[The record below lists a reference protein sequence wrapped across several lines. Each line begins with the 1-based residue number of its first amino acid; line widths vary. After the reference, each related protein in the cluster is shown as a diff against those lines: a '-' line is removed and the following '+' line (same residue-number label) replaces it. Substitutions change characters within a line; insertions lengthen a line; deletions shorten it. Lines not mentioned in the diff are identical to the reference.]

1 MEREFGEKSF
11 KPEPFEF
18 VTIFADNFNREYHN
32 MFNRKL
38 PGQIL
43 LSAYYTPMSVRELAI
58 ELGVASVYLEDE
70 LALLE
75 KYQLIVKNPHG
86 KYQTNLVIYTDDYT
100 KEFQREAKKFA
111 VPQEEN

>member
-1 MEREFGEKSF
+1 MF
-11 KPEPFEF
+11 K
-18 VTIFADNFNREYHN
+18 
-32 MFNRKL
+32 RKL

-75 KYQLIVKNPHG
+75 RYHLIKKNSHE
-86 KYQTNLVIYTDDYT
+86 KYQTNLLIFTDDYT

-111 VPQEEN
+111 VPAMKEILISFQRKKAELRIYIKRNIESSL